1 MIKRKMRKT
10 QTMVHEFEALHIKLE
25 SVTRT
30 SFKVGVDLGSRE
42 GR

>member
-10 QTMVHEFEALHIKLE
+10 QTMVQEALHIKLE

-30 SFKVGVDLGSRE
+30 SLKVEVDLGSRE